1 MKIFVIYYVE
11 IIMKKLFPNNRIPL
25 PSMSYDELAA
35 LVNKEINKLEN
46 PTVKSLSDIDKKLNL
61 PSGTSYEMSG
71 LADYIN
77 FKDWYEYLFLVK

>member
-1 MKIFVIYYVE
+1 
-11 IIMKKLFPNNRIPL
+11 MKKVFSNNRITM
-25 PSMSYDELAA
+25 PSMTYDELAV

-71 LADYIN
+71 LADYMN
-77 FKDWYEYLFLVK
+77 FTD

>member
-1 MKIFVIYYVE
+1 
-11 IIMKKLFPNNRIPL
+11 MKKVFSNNRITM
-25 PSMSYDELAA
+25 PSMTYDELAA

-77 FKDWYEYLFLVK
+77 FRD